1 MSFRTTR
8 DRQRRWRLI
17 FILLM
22 LGFLFVGLLSWRNQW
37 RTPQEIIGGM
47 YNELQQ
53 QAPAALTGAIP
64 GLQPTARWSDRVA
77 LVDSEL
83 LPNPQS
89 HAFTADLYIRTNLE
103 GVVPW
108 PNAGGR
114 TEPLTHTVQSGDSL
128 YGLAFVY
135 SLDLNTILWA
145 NPFLNPDN
153 PLLQIADELRI
164 LPVQG
169 TYHVVV
175 EGETVE
181 TIAAQYGVLPP
192 NISNYP
198 PNNLHPPFKLTA
210 GQPLIVPYGRPL
222 VNGEI
227 PPLFVDTPF
236 VWPLVGLISK
246 GFHPDYHPGLQ
257 INAPAGSSVQVVAN
271 GEVLAINPS
280 EAGAIVM
287 VEHGGGLE
295 SWYGNV
301 QEVPFVVGDSV
312 STGQVIGQVS
322 QNRGNERGSSLYFA
336 VYEDG
341 QAVDPLDYL
350 PGGSEE

>member
-1 MSFRTTR
+1 MSLQTTR
-8 DRQRRWRLI
+8 YRQRRWRLI
-17 FILLM
+17 FILLV
-22 LGFLFVGLLSWRNQW
+22 LGFLFVGLLSWREQW
-37 RTPQEIIGGM
+37 RTPEEIIGGM
-47 YNELQQ
+47 YGELQQ

-64 GLQPTARWSDRVA
+64 SFQPTVAWSDRVA

-89 HAFTADLYIRTNLE
+89 DAFTADLYIRTNLD

-114 TEPLTHTVQSGDSL
+114 TELLTHTVQSGDNL
-128 YGLAFVY
+128 YGLAFLY
-135 SLDLNTILWA
+135 DLDLNSILWA
-145 NPFLNPDN
+145 NPFLDPDN

-169 TYHVVV
+169 TYHVAA
-175 EGETVE
+175 EGET
-181 TIAAQYGVLPP
+181 IADIATQYGVLPP

-198 PNNLHPPFKLTA
+198 PNNLHPPFELQP

-227 PPLFVDTPF
+227 PPLFVETPF
-236 VWPLVGLISK
+236 IWPLVGLISK

-257 INAPAGSSVQVVAN
+257 INAPGGSPIQAVAN
-271 GEVLAINPS
+271 GTVLSVNPS
-280 EAGAIVM
+280 ESGAIIVIEH
-287 VEHGGGLE
+287 VEGLE

-301 QEVPFVVGDSV
+301 QEVPFVVGDSL
-312 STGQVIGQVS
+312 SAGEVIGQVS
-322 QNRGNERGSSLYFA
+322 LSSGDEGGSSLYFA
-336 VYEDG
+336 VYEEG

-350 PGGSEE
+350 PGGSSE